1 MPIHQ
6 YRVFGNPIHQSKSPS
21 IHKAFAHATH
31 QHLNYQAQLV
41 LDDEFERTVTAFFA
55 SGGKG
60 LNITVPFK
68 QRAFAMA
75 QMLSPAAQKA
85 EAANTIYLNEQGQL
99 VAENTDGMGLVR
111 DICSNLG
118 GELTA
123 KRILVIGAGGAVR
136 GILQP
141 LLAQQPLAIVV
152 ANRTHSKAEQ
162 LAESFTDL
170 GNISGCPMAQLQGS
184 FDWIINGT
192 SASLAG
198 DLPALPGGLINPSTR
213 CYDMMYSADT
223 TVFNAWAIEQGA
235 EQADDGLGM
244 LVEQAAQSFRLW
256 RGVLPPTAEVLQA
269 LRRSI

>member
-1 MPIHQ
+1 M
-6 YRVFGNPIHQSKSPS
+6 
-21 IHKAFAHATH
+21 
-31 QHLNYQAQLV
+31 
-41 LDDEFERTVTAFFA
+41 
-55 SGGKG
+55 
-60 LNITVPFK
+60 
-68 QRAFAMA
+68 
-75 QMLSPAAQKA
+75 
-85 EAANTIYLNEQGQL
+85 
-99 VAENTDGMGLVR
+99 
-111 DICSNLG
+111 
-118 GELTA
+118 
-123 KRILVIGAGGAVR
+123 
-136 GILQP
+136 
-141 LLAQQPLAIVV
+141 